1 MKKKVKRLLCVC
13 CFILCLISLFACG
26 TAADDSMVGRWETV
40 IEDEELGSVMMVY
53 HFKDDGTI
61 YLEQNQQDKIPFS
74 IPFGSYF
81 VAGDTITIESDGVE
95 KCFTFSVS
103 ENQLTLN
110 SDEDG
115 DLIFYKISY

>member
-53 HFKDDGTI
+53 HFTH
-61 YLEQNQQDKIPFS
+61 YY
-74 IPFGSYF
+74 SYCLTVAKFFEIILKNVLVSTQRF
-81 VAGDTITIESDGVE
+81 V
-95 KCFTFSVS
+95 
-103 ENQLTLN
+103 
-110 SDEDG
+110 
-115 DLIFYKISY
+115 SYS